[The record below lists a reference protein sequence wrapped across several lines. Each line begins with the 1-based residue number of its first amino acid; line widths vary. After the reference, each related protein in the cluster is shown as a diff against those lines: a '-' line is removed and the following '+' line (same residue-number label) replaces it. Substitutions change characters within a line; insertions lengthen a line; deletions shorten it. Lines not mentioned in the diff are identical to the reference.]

1 MSNGIIDYYY
11 EEIHKEQYEPLDD
24 EIVKA
29 LFTKYR
35 RTGDITIRD
44 TLITHNL
51 RLVCNVVK
59 KYKGAYN
66 YDQDFIKDIFQ
77 AGNIGLIR
85 AVDLFDPE
93 KGYKFSTYAYHCIDT
108 EIIRLIGN
116 SDIMKI
122 GGDKKREIYRLSRA
136 MGKLYQKLCREPS
149 KEELA
154 EFLEISVEE
163 LEKKGINNYIID
175 LLNEF
180 DTCLCNYVLS
190 HSYLLEILRKKFFA
204 IKKKWIYF
212 DLRNRELKIDWIIYY
227 IQDYVKK
234 HEEDFRFPDCFII
247 GYIAENLDIPE
258 LKEYASN
265 TDMEYMETLNIK
277 ELNYLNIMLKT
288 IRKIINNNVFE
299 PPEEEQSSSKNSSKK
314 KLK

>member
-11 EEIHKEQYEPLDD
+11 EEIHKEQYKPLDD

-29 LFTKYR
+29 LFAKYR
-35 RTGDITIRD
+35 RTGDKTIRD

-122 GGDKKREIYRLSRA
+122 SGDKKREIYRLSRA

-163 LEKKGINNYIID
+163 LEKLYRIMLLLNSPSLNEKIGKGDQLPQDELGDLIPSYSSDPNNIVEMIMEKRRPEIVEILLNNSNLTEKERIIID
-175 LLNEF
+175 M
-180 DTCLCNYVLS
+180 
-190 HSYLLEILRKKFFA
+190 
-204 IKKKWIYF
+204 YF
-212 DLRNRELKIDWIIYY
+212 
-227 IQDYVKK
+227 
-234 HEEDFRFPDCFII
+234 
-247 GYIAENLDIPE
+247 
-258 LKEYASN
+258 
-265 TDMEYMETLNIK
+265 
-277 ELNYLNIMLKT
+277 
-288 IRKIINNNVFE
+288 
-299 PPEEEQSSSKNSSKK
+299 
-314 KLK
+314 